1 MTEER
6 ISHYLCVGCPLGC
19 RLEVEEDERD
29 TIVEVRGWSCKKGE
43 RYGRQEHTDPRRMVT
58 TTVGIEGASLA
69 RLPVKTNRPVP
80 KEQVR
85 EVCRLLRALHV
96 AAPDVLPCDL
106 LVNEISHRLRP
117 KFLRFIKV
125 EIHSFLPSFG
135 CALIRP
141 HERPMS
147 AAVPTGE
154 RSRPEPPRRVG

>member
-96 AAPDVLPCDL
+96 AAPVRMGDVVVADIAGSGADVVATRDL
-106 LVNEISHRLRP
+106 S
-117 KFLRFIKV
+117 
-125 EIHSFLPSFG
+125 
-135 CALIRP
+135 
-141 HERPMS
+141 
-147 AAVPTGE
+147 
-154 RSRPEPPRRVG
+154 